1 MCLLGCDIG
10 SSSIKVS
17 IVDEET
23 GLTIGADFYPK
34 EEAPIKALR
43 PGWAEQ
49 NPEDW
54 WSYVKIAMKG
64 AMSKAKV
71 KGEDIK
77 AIGISY
83 QMHLFKACISWRLV
97 DRSICMAWWLLS
109 RRCWC
114 FVHLLSGAIAVL
126 FLMASV
132 RLRI

>member
-49 NPEDW
+49 NPEDRHERCHEQGEGERRGYQGDRYLVPDAW
-54 WSYVKIAMKG
+54 LGGGGQEDGG
-64 AMSKAKV
+64 ASS
-71 KGEDIK
+71 I
-77 AIGISY
+77 Y
-83 QMHLFKACISWRLV
+83 YLV
-97 DRSICMAWWLLS
+97 R
-109 RRCWC
+109 
-114 FVHLLSGAIAVL
+114 
-126 FLMASV
+126 
-132 RLRI
+132 

>member
-54 WSYVKIAMKG
+54 YAAVCG
-64 AMSKAKV
+64 NV
-71 KGEDIK
+71 
-77 AIGISY
+77 
-83 QMHLFKACISWRLV
+83 C
-97 DRSICMAWWLLS
+97 
-109 RRCWC
+109 
-114 FVHLLSGAIAVL
+114 AVL
-126 FLMASV
+126 QGEGERRGYQGDRYLVPDAWLGGGGQEDGGASSIYYLV
-132 RLRI
+132 R

>member
-77 AIGISY
+77 
-83 QMHLFKACISWRLV
+83 
-97 DRSICMAWWLLS
+97 RSVSRTRCMAWWWWT
-109 RRCWC
+109 RRWRC
-114 FVHLLSGAIAVL
+114 FVHLLSGAIAVP